1 MLKNL
6 VLDGRNLSHGRTS
19 GPIASSS
26 GLHARPAK
34 LFVQAVQ
41 EKGVPVT
48 IAVDGGSDLNA
59 GSILSLMGLGASHGT
74 VVTLKA
80 EGDGAEQALDELVE
94 LLETDL
100 DAT

>member
-1 MLKNL
+1 MAE
-6 VLDGRNLSHGRTS
+6 RQAR
-19 GPIASSS
+19 IASSS

-41 EKGVPVT
+41 EKKLPVT
-48 IAVDGGSDLNA
+48 IALEGGPDLNA
-59 GSILSLMGLGASHGT
+59 GSILSIIGLGASHGS

-80 EGDGAEQALDELVE
+80 EGEGAEQALDELVE

-100 DAT
+100 DAA